1 MKYVK
6 ILWQYDDYAL
16 PHIMEL
22 QDDIKNLDELK
33 MILESGAVGKNKVL
47 AITHYIPKRKYLNLY
62 IEVITGQ
69 PDHRPMLMLSLSV
82 DRNEKVGDN
91 WAIINAFG
99 IKHEANE
106 MIFDVIRTSTS
117 THESIVKE
125 DNTKL
130 YFQEFTTDNKGRYNS
145 ILEIISGIMT
155 CINFNIP
162 ESDRSKAALMEIS
175 EN

>member
-6 ILWQYDDYAL
+6 ILWQFDDYDL
-16 PHIMEL
+16 PRIMEL
-22 QDDIKNLDELK
+22 QNDITNLDELK
-33 MILESGAVGKNKVL
+33 MILEAGAEGKNKVL
-47 AITHYIPKRKYLNLY
+47 TITHYTPKKQYLNLY
-62 IEVITGQ
+62 IEMSEVHTG
-69 PDHRPMLMLSLSV
+69 HRPMLMLSLSE
-82 DRNEKVGDN
+82 DRNEKVGVN

-117 THESIVKE
+117 THESLVKE

-130 YFQEFTTDNKGRYNS
+130 YYQEFTTDNS
-145 ILEIISGIMT
+145 ILEIISGISR
-155 CINFNIP
+155 CVNFNIP
-162 ESDRSKAALMEIS
+162 EEDRIKMVLTEIG